1 MRCLC
6 RRDYN
11 DYVLRNLSRG
21 YSRKDLGLRCEGQV
35 FVAVGAAQLAGVLR
49 PRCASCFADPMLSEL
64 TLCSLLKEK
73 RIKAGMRM
81 KQLSQKVRQ
90 QRLQVGPLRPSVG

>member
-1 MRCLC
+1 MRCPC
-6 RRDYN
+6 HRDYN

-35 FVAVGAAQLAGVLR
+35 FVAVGATQPAGVLR
-49 PRCASCFADPMLSEL
+49 PLFASCFADPLPSAL

-90 QRLQVGPLRPSVG
+90 QRLQVGLLEPCAS